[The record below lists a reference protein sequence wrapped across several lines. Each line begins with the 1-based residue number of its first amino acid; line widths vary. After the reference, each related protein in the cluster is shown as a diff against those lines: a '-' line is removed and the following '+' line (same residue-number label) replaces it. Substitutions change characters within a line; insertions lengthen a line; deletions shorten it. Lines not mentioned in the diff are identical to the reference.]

1 MGAVHGVVSHRQFGG
16 DLTTMPAARLQQYAS
31 PRDSDPVARGKVT
44 RLAGKIKA
52 NGYKPQP
59 DPETGEIE
67 YPHLV
72 HTNDGSFLWN
82 GNHRAAAV
90 LEAGYRGRIPIE
102 VSDWRTR

>member
-59 DPETGEIE
+59 DPETGEGGRGLL
-67 YPHLV
+67 LV
-72 HTNDGSFLWN
+72 EAVASGWGTSDVADGKIVWATLRI
-82 GNHRAAAV
+82 HRH
-90 LEAGYRGRIPIE
+90 G
-102 VSDWRTR
+102 